1 MTDIRNSMGAFGGLR
16 ASVLALGVAGALS
29 GSMAGTAQADHQAPQ
44 QGLVDQ
50 MAAQLAARSDA
61 FAATT
66 AGINVM
72 PIKMAGSCPRA
83 FMLQVDFGA
92 RSPGT
97 LSYRIETLDG
107 RTSQVFE
114 TRAGARE
121 DGLFG
126 ARVGH
131 MVALAKLEDGETDPS
146 LVKFDNPARLAAEAE
161 SEPGFFER
169 LFGAAPAE
177 DPSRGLL
184 EQSFR
189 VKVVA
194 PNEVISAFDQVSV
207 SCGDDVLRPSSA
219 ASLAESQQDD
229 RERDTPD
236 RGRDT
241 PDGGRDTPDRGTPDR
256 DSGRGTDAAGGPV
269 D

>member
-1 MTDIRNSMGAFGGLR
+1 MINFRNPRGACVGLR
-16 ASVLALGVAGALS
+16 ASVLALGVAGSLTGAF
-29 GSMAGTAQADHQAPQ
+29 AGAAAAEQGPQ
-44 QGLVDQ
+44 QGVVDQ
-50 MAAQLAARSDA
+50 MAAQLAARSDT

-66 AGINVM
+66 AGVNVV

-83 FMLQVDFGA
+83 FMLQINLGA
-92 RSPGT
+92 QSPGT
-97 LSYRIETLDG
+97 LAYQIETLDG
-107 RTSQVFE
+107 RTSQVFR

-126 ARVGH
+126 ARVDH

-146 LVKFDNPARLAAEAE
+146 LVKFDNPTRPAAEAEAE
-161 SEPGFFER
+161 SEPDFFER

-177 DPSRGLL
+177 DPSKGLL

-194 PNEVISAFDQVSV
+194 PNQVISAFDRVSV
-207 SCGDDVLRPSSA
+207 SCEDEELRRTSTGEV
-219 ASLAESQQDD
+219 AESQRDD
-229 RERDTPD
+229 RDRDTPD
-236 RGRDT
+236 R
-241 PDGGRDTPDRGTPDR
+241 GRDTPDRGTPDR
-256 DSGRGTDAAGGPV
+256 DSGRGTDAAGGAI